1 MNNPFVP
8 QDGVY
13 EEESSDSKDTT
24 KPLPKKKKPQR
35 VPNTRDRS
43 KPPGALVPGGPGQL
57 PQKPPQP
64 GPRPGPQPGPR
75 PGQQPGQR
83 PGPRPAPQPAPQ
95 PAPPGGKLLGDYI
108 NEQQQIKNEP
118 AHPATPAPTPQHI
131 ASPPPPARTPYSYD
145 DAVAEVTSGGGS
157 RSFLQALRNQ
167 IYRNYQGS
175 QQERNAASSLF
186 MAKWRN
192 LLSSLETDSVIVGPD
207 HDTLINTTD
216 NSLPP
221 VTKEFVDRV
230 WRDTMGALRSKR
242 VTGDFNPTNN
252 SSPTLESFAKI
263 NALEKRIAAMEAYG
277 RDGRNAREL
286 AKLHSQLIEARIAAE
301 R

>member
-24 KPLPKKKKPQR
+24 KPLPKKKPKR

-43 KPPGALVPGGPGQL
+43 RPPGALVPGGPGQL

-64 GPRPGPQPGPR
+64 GPQPGPRPGPQPG
-75 PGQQPGQR
+75 QR
-83 PGPRPAPQPAPQ
+83 PPQPPAPQ

-108 NEQQQIKNEP
+108 NEQQIKNEP
-118 AHPATPAPTPQHI
+118 AHPATPVPTPQHI
-131 ASPPPPARTPYSYD
+131 ANPPPLARTPYSYD
-145 DAVAEVTSGGGS
+145 DALAEVTSGRGT
-157 RSFLQALRNQ
+157 RSFLTAIRNQ
-167 IYRNYQGS
+167 IYRNYEGS

-186 MAKWRN
+186 MDKWRS
-192 LLSSLETDSVIVGPD
+192 LLSSLESDGVIVGPD

-230 WRDTMGALRSKR
+230 WQDTMGALKSKEI
-242 VTGDFNPTNN
+242 TGDFNQTNN
-252 SSPTLESFAKI
+252 SSPTLESFATI
-263 NALEKRIAAMEAYG
+263 NALEKKIAAMERYG
-277 RDGRNAREL
+277 RNRGNAKEL
-286 AKLHSQLIEARIAAE
+286 AKLHSQLIEARIAAG
-301 R
+301 RSR